1 MRTFWGCA
9 SAILASGLFCV
20 PAVAQDDAKPDL
32 TGTWQLDATKS
43 EMPVNRLAGLTML
56 ISEKNG
62 KININEIEKLADGK
76 ERKMT
81 YTCTTDGKEC
91 EVPGTKAKASF
102 WYNGPM
108 LVSME
113 TERNGANVTRQRLK
127 LSPDSKSLNVE
138 ISNLV
143 PGSDKTD
150 KLVLLSSS
158 RATALEAMRRPLHLQ
173 APLSHLRESALGL
186 RFEQPE
192 LRGSKIHLLTN
203 LFFGLLEDIEAF
215 EHVAIAFRHRIEYV
229 ADNQHLLFSVD
240 TVLQVHPAVRDVSVF
255 ERDDVLPPNNPPVNL
270 PICIKSG

>member
-43 EMPVNRLAGLTML
+43 EMPVNKLAGLTML

-91 EVPGTKAKASF
+91 EVPETKAKASF

-143 PGSDKTD
+143 PVSDKTD
-150 KLVLLSSS
+150 KLVLLK
-158 RATALEAMRRPLHLQ
+158 Q
-173 APLSHLRESALGL
+173 
-186 RFEQPE
+186 
-192 LRGSKIHLLTN
+192 
-203 LFFGLLEDIEAF
+203 
-215 EHVAIAFRHRIEYV
+215 
-229 ADNQHLLFSVD
+229 
-240 TVLQVHPAVRDVSVF
+240 
-255 ERDDVLPPNNPPVNL
+255 
-270 PICIKSG
+270 